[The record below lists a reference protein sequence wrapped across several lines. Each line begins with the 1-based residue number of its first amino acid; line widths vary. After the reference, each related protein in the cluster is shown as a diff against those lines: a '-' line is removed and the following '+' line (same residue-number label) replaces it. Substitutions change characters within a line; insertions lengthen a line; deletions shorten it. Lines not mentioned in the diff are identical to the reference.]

1 MGFMKPSTAYVD
13 ECWDRAEFWLVG
25 GEKESYRQPV

>member
-25 GEKESYRQPV
+25 GEESYRQPV